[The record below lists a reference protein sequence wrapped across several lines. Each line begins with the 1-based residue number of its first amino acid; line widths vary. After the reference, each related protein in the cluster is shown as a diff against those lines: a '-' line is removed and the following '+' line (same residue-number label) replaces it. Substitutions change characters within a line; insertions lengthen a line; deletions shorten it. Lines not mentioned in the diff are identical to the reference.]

1 VVIRQ
6 NVQRGIPTRPI
17 LFVSVVL
24 AVVALALSGLSG
36 LKTSTAPVHVVKGA
50 SVTTI
55 MAPDAQER
63 NQQILQSRN
72 ASHSNPNPTYHFQ

>member
-1 VVIRQ
+1 MVIRQ

-24 AVVALALSGLSG
+24 AVIALALSAASG
-36 LKTSTAPVHVVKGA
+36 LKSTSAPARVVNA
-50 SVTTI
+50 PSVTTV

-63 NQQILQSRN
+63 NQQILQSK
-72 ASHSNPNPTYHFQ
+72 AAQHSKPTYKVQ

>member
-6 NVQRGIPTRPI
+6 NVQRGVPTRPI

-24 AVVALALSGLSG
+24 AVIALALSAASG
-36 LKTSTAPVHVVKGA
+36 LKSTSAPARVVNA
-50 SVTTI
+50 PSVTTV

-63 NQQILQSRN
+63 NQQILQSKAAQN
-72 ASHSNPNPTYHFQ
+72 SKPTYHFQ

>member
-24 AVVALALSGLSG
+24 AVLALALSAASG
-36 LKTSTAPVHVVKGA
+36 LKSSSAPARSVNA
-50 SVTTI
+50 PTVTTV
-55 MAPDAQER
+55 MAPDAVER
-63 NQQILQSRN
+63 NLQILQSK
-72 ASHSNPNPTYHFQ
+72 AAQHAKPTNHFQ

>member
-1 VVIRQ
+1 MVIRQ

-24 AVVALALSGLSG
+24 AVIALALSAASG
-36 LKTSTAPVHVVKGA
+36 LKSASSPALVQRAPAV
-50 SVTTI
+50 VTTV

-63 NQQILQSRN
+63 NQQILSSRGAQQSK
-72 ASHSNPNPTYHFQ
+72 STYHPQ

>member
-6 NVQRGIPTRPI
+6 NVQRGVPTRPI

-24 AVVALALSGLSG
+24 AVVALALAAASG
-36 LKTSTAPVHVVKGA
+36 LKTTTSAPARVVNA
-50 SVTTI
+50 PSVTTV

-63 NQQILQSRN
+63 NLQILQSR
-72 ASHSNPNPTYHFQ
+72 AAQHSKPIYHFQ

>member
-1 VVIRQ
+1 MVIRQ

-24 AVVALALSGLSG
+24 AVIALALSAASG
-36 LKTSTAPVHVVKGA
+36 LKSTSAPARVVNA
-50 SVTTI
+50 PSVTTV

-63 NQQILQSRN
+63 NQQILQSKAAQN
-72 ASHSNPNPTYHFQ
+72 SKPTYHFQ

>member
-24 AVVALALSGLSG
+24 AVIALALSAASG
-36 LKTSTAPVHVVKGA
+36 LKSTSAPARVVNA
-50 SVTTI
+50 PSVTTV

-63 NQQILQSRN
+63 NQQILQSK
-72 ASHSNPNPTYHFQ
+72 AAQHSKPTYKVQ

>member
-24 AVVALALSGLSG
+24 AVIALAFSAASG
-36 LKTSTAPVHVVKGA
+36 LKSTSAPTRVVNA
-50 SVTTI
+50 PSVTTV

-63 NQQILQSRN
+63 NQQILQSK
-72 ASHSNPNPTYHFQ
+72 AAQHSKPTNHFQ

>member
-24 AVVALALSGLSG
+24 AVVALALTAASG
-36 LKTSTAPVHVVKGA
+36 LKSTSAPARVVNA
-50 SVTTI
+50 PTVTTVA
-55 MAPDAQER
+55 APDAQER
-63 NQQILQSRN
+63 NLQILQSR
-72 ASHSNPNPTYHFQ
+72 AAQHSKPAYHFQ

>member
-24 AVVALALSGLSG
+24 AVVALALSGVSG
-36 LKTSTAPVHVVKGA
+36 LKSTSAPARVVNA
-50 SVTTI
+50 PTVTSVG
-55 MAPDAQER
+55 APDAQER
-63 NQQILQSRN
+63 NLQILQSR
-72 ASHSNPNPTYHFQ
+72 AAQHSKPANHFQ